1 MADALTELYLLSAV
15 LKRYDDDG
23 RPKADLKL
31 VNYCAQNCL
40 YRFDQALL
48 GTLRNFPVR
57 WSAWLMRPLV
67 LPFGARQPASDY
79 AGKEI
84 VRAALQPGEF
94 RDRLTRDIFTT
105 DDPSDRMGLL
115 EYTLLRT
122 VACEEAD
129 KKLERAIRKGD
140 VRRFHNNDWIAEAE
154 AKGVLTHEEAGDL
167 AELRDLVA
175 RVIAVDEFDAAAVA
189 RKVPGAATEPKVADA
204 VSARP
209 DRPEHIAAE

>member
-1 MADALTELYLLSAV
+1 MLE
-15 LKRYDDDG
+15 
-23 RPKADLKL
+23 
-31 VNYCAQNCL
+31 
-40 YRFDQALL
+40 
-48 GTLRNFPVR
+48 
-57 WSAWLMRPLV
+57 
-67 LPFGARQPASDY
+67 
-79 AGKEI
+79 
-84 VRAALQPGEF
+84 PGEF

-154 AKGVLTHEEAGDL
+154 AKGVLTHAEAGDL

-189 RKVPGAATEPKVADA
+189 RRVPGAATGPKVADA

-209 DRPEHIAAE
+209 DWPEHVAAE